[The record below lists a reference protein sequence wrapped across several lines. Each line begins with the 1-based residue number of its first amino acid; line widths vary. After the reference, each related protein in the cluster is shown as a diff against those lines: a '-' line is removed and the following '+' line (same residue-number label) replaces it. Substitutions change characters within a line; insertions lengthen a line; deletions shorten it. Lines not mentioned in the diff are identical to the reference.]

1 MAEPVYPSLEEE
13 PKPIGFEALAQ
24 DTERQKVDDKRIK
37 KAGSEQS
44 EEIRLLTS
52 EEQRGQVSQTALLA
66 KISQCVYI
74 KFKGGFCS

>member
-24 DTERQKVDDKRIK
+24 DTDRQKVDDKRIK
-37 KAGSEQS
+37 KSGSDQS

-52 EEQRGQVSQTALLA
+52 EEQRIQVSQTTLPCNYYFPLC
-66 KISQCVYI
+66 I
-74 KFKGGFCS
+74 

>member
-13 PKPIGFEALAQ
+13 PKPIGFEAITQ
-24 DTERQKVDDKRIK
+24 DTERQKVDDKRLK

-52 EEQRGQVSQTALLA
+52 EEQRGQVSQTALLCKNFPA
-66 KISQCVYI
+66 CIYKI
-74 KFKGGFCS
+74 